1 MEILTGQPIKKGS
14 GGGEILRDDFR
25 FKRVSFI
32 LHPFFTMSDLL
43 YLDHNATT
51 PIDPEVR
58 RVMLPWLENE
68 FGNPSSV
75 YGLGRRAAAA
85 LGTAREQVAALVG
98 AHPTEILFNSCG
110 TEATNTAILSALAID
125 PDKRHIITSAVEH
138 SATIKLC
145 EHLATRGYEI
155 TWLPVTA
162 GGELDS
168 GKLEASITSE
178 TAVVS
183 LLWANNET
191 GVLFP
196 VGEIAAITK
205 RKKVPLHLDAVQAA
219 GKVPINLEEIGAQYV
234 SLSAHKIYAP
244 KGVGALYV
252 NRRARYTPLLRGSQ
266 EESRR
271 GGTQN
276 VASIVAFGKA
286 AELSRT
292 HLHNSAERSA
302 KLRDRLEQTLLATVA
317 GVRRNGSE
325 KHRLPNTSSLAFA
338 GIEAE
343 SALLLLDREGLC
355 CSAGSACSSGSVHPS
370 HVLTA
375 MGATRDEARASL
387 RFSIGRTTT
396 QADIDRAL
404 EIIPRV
410 IAKLRSFQPT
420 GGSPVQFAA

>member
-1 MEILTGQPIKKGS
+1 
-14 GGGEILRDDFR
+14 
-25 FKRVSFI
+25 
-32 LHPFFTMSDLL
+32 MSDLL

-58 RVMLPWLENE
+58 SAMLPWLEND

-75 YGLGRRAAAA
+75 YSLGRRAAAA
-85 LGTAREQVAALVG
+85 LGTARKQVAALVG
-98 AHPTEILFNSCG
+98 AQPSEIIFNSCG

-125 PDKRHIITSAVEH
+125 PDKRHIITSSVEH

-145 EHLATRGYEI
+145 EYLATRGYEI
-155 TWLPVTA
+155 TWLPVNT
-162 GGELDS
+162 GGELDPA
-168 GKLEASITSE
+168 KLEAAITSE

-196 VGEIAAITK
+196 VEEIAAVTA
-205 RKKVPLHLDAVQAA
+205 RKKVPLHIDAVQAA
-219 GKVPINLEEIGAQYV
+219 GKVPINLEELGIQYV
-234 SLSAHKIYAP
+234 SLSAHKLYAP

-286 AELSRT
+286 AELALT
-292 HLHNSAERSA
+292 HLLTTAERIE
-302 KLRDRLEQTLLATVA
+302 KLRDRLEQDLLATVE
-317 GVRRNGSE
+317 GVRRNGTDE
-325 KHRLPNTSSLAFA
+325 PRLPNTSNLTFS
-338 GIEAE
+338 GVEAE
-343 SALLLLDREGLC
+343 SALLLFDQEGLC
-355 CSAGSACSSGSVHPS
+355 CSAGSACSSGSINPS

-375 MGATRDEARASL
+375 MGVSRDEARASL
-387 RFSIGRTTT
+387 RFSLGRTTT
-396 QADIDRAL
+396 ETDIDRAL
-404 EIIPRV
+404 EIIPRIV
-410 IAKLRSFQPT
+410 TKLRSLKPA

>member
-1 MEILTGQPIKKGS
+1 
-14 GGGEILRDDFR
+14 
-25 FKRVSFI
+25 
-32 LHPFFTMSDLL
+32 MSELL

-51 PIDPEVR
+51 PIDPEVLAA
-58 RVMLPWLENE
+58 MLPWLENE

-75 YGLGRRAAAA
+75 YSLGRRSAAA
-85 LGTAREQVAALVG
+85 LTKAREKIASLVG
-98 AHPTEILFNSCG
+98 AQPSEIIFNSCG

-145 EHLATRGYEI
+145 EYLATRGYEI
-155 TWLPVTA
+155 TWLPVDND
-162 GGELDS
+162 GILDPE
-168 GKLEASITSE
+168 KLESAITSD

-196 VGEIAAITK
+196 IEEIVSITT
-205 RKKVPLHLDAVQAA
+205 RRKVPLHLDAVQAV
-219 GKVPINLEEIGAQYV
+219 GKVPINLEDLNVQYA
-234 SLSAHKIYAP
+234 SLSAHKLYAP

-252 NRRARYTPLLRGSQ
+252 NRRARYTPMFRGSQ

-286 AELSRT
+286 AELAQA
-292 HLHNSAERSA
+292 HLLMAAERIG
-302 KLRDRLEQTLLATVA
+302 KLRDHFEQTLLSTVE
-317 GVRRNGSE
+317 GVRRNGTDE
-325 KHRLPNTSSLAFA
+325 PRLPNTSNLTFT

-343 SALLLLDREGLC
+343 TALLLFDKEGLC
-355 CSAGSACSSGSVHPS
+355 CSAGSACSSGSINPS

-375 MGATRDEARASL
+375 MGVSRDEARASL
-387 RFSIGRTTT
+387 RFSLGRTTT
-396 QADIDRAL
+396 DAEIDRAL
-404 EIIPRV
+404 EIIPRIV
-410 IAKLRSFQPT
+410 AKLRAAQPASR
-420 GGSPVQFAA
+420 SPVHINS

>member
-1 MEILTGQPIKKGS
+1 
-14 GGGEILRDDFR
+14 
-25 FKRVSFI
+25 
-32 LHPFFTMSDLL
+32 MSELL

-58 RVMLPWLENE
+58 AAMLPWIENE

-75 YGLGRRAAAA
+75 YALGRRAAEA
-85 LGTAREQVAALVG
+85 LSKARDQVASLVG
-98 AHPTEILFNSCG
+98 AQPSEIVFNSCG

-145 EHLATRGYEI
+145 EYLATRGYEI
-155 TWLPVTA
+155 TWLPVDQE
-162 GGELDS
+162 GILNPE
-168 GKLEASITSE
+168 KLVSAITSD

-196 VGEIAAITK
+196 IEEIVSITT
-205 RKKVPLHLDAVQAA
+205 RRKVPLHLDAVQAV
-219 GKVPINLEEIGAQYV
+219 GKVPINLEELGVQYA
-234 SLSAHKIYAP
+234 SLSAHKLYAP

-252 NRRARYTPLLRGSQ
+252 NRRARYTPLFRGSQ
-266 EESRR
+266 EESKR

-286 AELSRT
+286 AELAQA
-292 HLHNSAERSA
+292 HLLIAAERIGN
-302 KLRDRLEQTLLATVA
+302 LRDHFEQTLLSTVE
-317 GVRRNGSE
+317 GVRRNGTDE
-325 KHRLPNTSSLAFA
+325 PRLPNTSNLTFS

-343 SALLLLDREGLC
+343 TALLLFDKEGLC
-355 CSAGSACSSGSVHPS
+355 CSAGSACSSGSINPS

-375 MGATRDEARASL
+375 MGVSRDEARASL
-387 RFSIGRTTT
+387 RFSFGRTTT
-396 QADIDRAL
+396 EAEIDRAL
-404 EIIPRV
+404 EIIPRIV
-410 IAKLRSFQPT
+410 AKLRAAKPPA
-420 GGSPVQFAA
+420 GSLVHINS

>member
-1 MEILTGQPIKKGS
+1 
-14 GGGEILRDDFR
+14 
-25 FKRVSFI
+25 
-32 LHPFFTMSDLL
+32 MSELL

-58 RVMLPWLENE
+58 AAMLPWLENE

-75 YGLGRRAAAA
+75 YSLGRRSSAA
-85 LGTAREQVAALVG
+85 LTRAREQVAALVG
-98 AHPTEILFNSCG
+98 AQPSEIIFNSCG

-145 EHLATRGYEI
+145 EYLATRGYEI
-155 TWLPVTA
+155 TWLPVDND
-162 GGELDS
+162 GLLDPD
-168 GKLEASITSE
+168 KLETAITSE

-196 VGEIAAITK
+196 IEEIAAITI
-205 RKKVPLHLDAVQAA
+205 RKKVSLHLDAVQAA
-219 GKVPINLEEIGAQYV
+219 GKVPINLEELGAQYV
-234 SLSAHKIYAP
+234 SLSAHKLYAP

-266 EESRR
+266 EESKR

-276 VASIVAFGKA
+276 VASIIAFGKA
-286 AELSRT
+286 AEMARC
-292 HLHNSAERSA
+292 HLLAAAERIA
-302 KLRDRLEQTLLATVA
+302 QLRDRFEQTLLSSVE
-317 GVRRNGSE
+317 GVRRNGTDE
-325 KHRLPNTSSLAFA
+325 PRLPNTSNLTFT

-343 SALLLLDREGLC
+343 TALLLFDQEGLC
-355 CSAGSACSSGSVHPS
+355 CSAGSACSSGSINPS

-375 MGATRDEARASL
+375 MGVTRDEARASL
-387 RFSIGRTTT
+387 RFSLGRATTE
-396 QADIDRAL
+396 ADIDRAL

-410 IAKLRSFQPT
+410 VAKLRAERPA
-420 GGSPVQFAA
+420 GGSPVAIKS

>member
-1 MEILTGQPIKKGS
+1 MP
-14 GGGEILRDDFR
+14 
-25 FKRVSFI
+25 
-32 LHPFFTMSDLL
+32 DLL

-51 PIDPEVR
+51 PILPEVR
-58 RVMLPWLENE
+58 DAMLPWLENE

-75 YGLGRRAAAA
+75 YSLGRRASAA
-85 LGTAREQVAALVG
+85 LTAAREQVAALVG
-98 AHPTEILFNSCG
+98 AQPSEIIFNSCG

-125 PDKRHIITSAVEH
+125 PDKRHIITSTVEH

-155 TWLPVTA
+155 TWLPVDKD
-162 GGELDS
+162 GLLDPA
-168 GKLEASITSE
+168 KLETAVTSE

-196 VGEIAAITK
+196 VEEIAAITA

-219 GKVPINLEEIGAQYV
+219 GKVPINLSELGAQYV
-234 SLSAHKIYAP
+234 SLSAHKLCAP

-266 EESRR
+266 EESKR

-286 AELSRT
+286 SELALKSLPT
-292 HLHNSAERSA
+292 HPERIRA
-302 KLRDRLEQTLLATVA
+302 LRDRFEQTLINTVE
-317 GVRRNGSE
+317 GVRRNGADE
-325 KHRLPNTSSLAFA
+325 PRLPNTSNLTFTA
-338 GIEAE
+338 IEAE
-343 SALLLLDREGLC
+343 TALLLFDKEGLC
-355 CSAGSACSSGSVHPS
+355 CSAGSACSSGSINPS

-375 MGATRDEARASL
+375 MGVTRDEARASL
-387 RFSIGRTTT
+387 RFSLGRTTT
-396 QADIDRAL
+396 EADIDRAL
-404 EIIPRV
+404 EIIPRIV
-410 IAKLRSFQPT
+410 GKLRAAQPA
-420 GGSPVQFAA
+420 GGSPVHIKS